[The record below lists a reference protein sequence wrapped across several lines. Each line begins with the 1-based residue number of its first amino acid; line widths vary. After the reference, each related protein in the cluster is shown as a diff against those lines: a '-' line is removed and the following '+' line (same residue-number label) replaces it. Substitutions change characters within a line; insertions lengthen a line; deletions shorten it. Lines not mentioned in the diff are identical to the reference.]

1 MTVTELS
8 AGISQ
13 TCEAIVNRQISH
25 NLDNSKQQW
34 QSELLEIS
42 DIRTDGATQ
51 ARVGLESEVIDDYAT
66 AMLDGC
72 VFPLVTVFYDGTMY
86 WLADGFHR
94 LEAAKKIGAL
104 SIAAD
109 VRQGT
114 RRDALLY
121 SVGANATHG
130 LRRTNADKRR
140 VVVLLLTDP
149 EWSLWSN
156 TAIAKICRVDEGLV
170 RLVKSKLTSD
180 NPKLDHETLAK
191 KCGVD
196 VSVIEEAKSRIQS
209 LPKSRT
215 ARRNGKIYTL
225 NIEEIGKSNKS
236 DRLHIDAQAQVNQI
250 NGTSQSNSTP
260 NQVQTFPPPTEFAL
274 QPSSNGL
281 SSEALSIDDQA
292 CTIQLKLPVQWL
304 PLIEAAATKEAQ
316 ASIETW
322 IAQIIGNH
330 LNQ

>member
-1 MTVTELS
+1 MVTVTELS
-8 AGISQ
+8 VGLSQ
-13 TCEAIVNRQISH
+13 TSEAIVNRQISH
-25 NLDNSKQQW
+25 SL
-34 QSELLEIS
+34 SELLEIS
-42 DIRTDGATQ
+42 CIRTDGATQ
-51 ARVGLESEVIDDYAT
+51 ARVGLEQEVIDDYAT
-66 AMLDGC
+66 AMINGA

-94 LEAAKKIGAL
+94 LEAAKKIGAITL
-104 SIAAD
+104 SAD

-156 TAIAKICRVDEGLV
+156 TAIAKICCVDEGLV

-180 NPKLDHETLAK
+180 NPKLDNETLAK

-209 LPKSRT
+209 LPQGRT
-215 ARRNGKIYTL
+215 ARRNGKIYTV
-225 NIEEIGKSNKS
+225 NIDQIGKNSKSNS
-236 DRLHIDAQAQVNQI
+236 PDVAENQVQVNQI
-250 NGTSQSNSTP
+250 NCKSTQSDRS
-260 NQVQTFPPPTEFAL
+260 NQLETFKAQTEFEL
-274 QPSSNGL
+274 QNGRNGL
-281 SSEALSIDDQA
+281 SSEALSIDDET

-304 PLIEAAATKEAQ
+304 PLIEAAVKSEEQ

-322 IAQIIGNH
+322 ISQIIGNH
-330 LNQ
+330 LKE